1 MMNRALRKVRLVVK
15 LETSMNNRLF
25 PLIAVISVF
34 LAACTQ
40 TQSTPVP
47 DAGDIPFV
55 VDDEKVFAEGHLV
68 PKEFVRLAFV
78 ASGRVAEILVEEGDV
93 VNAGE
98 VVARLGDREI
108 LEAAVAGAQLEISAA
123 ELEKVAAEADL
134 LSAELAL
141 EALNENW
148 PQQATLAQQA
158 LKDARQRQ
166 YNANRNLGYLTSA
179 ASQTDIDLAF
189 TQVVLAE
196 NALERAKENFEPYE
210 NKPADNLVRAAFQQ
224 KLAEAQKSYDAAVRV
239 YNALIDTSND
249 FDISQGEAELAIANA
264 QLEQAEQDYNEL
276 LNGPDPDDV
285 ALAEARIKAAQA
297 RIETAGQRILTAQTN
312 LAAAQSNLDNL
323 DLVATITG
331 TVVEID
337 LIAGEQVTPGVPV
350 VQIADFSS
358 WYVETDNLT
367 EIEVVNVAVGQPVSV
382 TPDSLTDVVLTG
394 TVEDISDLFEEKRG
408 DVTYT
413 ARILLDNFDP
423 RLRWGMIVV
432 VTFEE

>member
-47 DAGDIPFV
+47 DTGDIPFV

>member
-285 ALAEARIKAAQA
+285 ALAEARIKAAQV